1 MRRWTLI
8 GLAACLSCGS
18 PQTDSMN
25 APDTAQPPLAHGQPS
40 LPSLDAGDLDA
51 GSVADALS
59 PEAGQPAEAGSPD
72 AAATQPTPPERR
84 AAQVP
89 YFYQYDNALHPG
101 ASCQNTSVA
110 MVLAHIGWRGQPD
123 DITRAWGKDYA
134 QSPVNLGRLFNQI
147 AQEHNLDGRL
157 ETRTNGSL
165 EAFRRAAAAG
175 EVLIVHGYF
184 TGSGHVLV
192 VTGFDGERYTVND
205 PAGQWSERFQ
215 GGYAGMPEDGHG
227 ISYSRVAFEAAV
239 ATSDGTTFMPLWYHT
254 LRRSTP

>member
-8 GLAACLSCGS
+8 GLAAWLSCGS

-40 LPSLDAGDLDA
+40 FPSLDAGDLDA

-59 PEAGQPAEAGSPD
+59 PEAGQPAESGSPD
-72 AAATQPTPPERR
+72 AAATQPAPPERR

-101 ASCQNTSVA
+101 SSCQNTSVA

-147 AQEHNLDGRL
+147 AREHNLDGRL

-165 EAFRRAAAAG
+165 EAFRQAAAAG
-175 EVLIVHGYF
+175 HRARSVPRSPVP
-184 TGSGHVLV
+184 T
-192 VTGFDGERYTVND
+192 
-205 PAGQWSERFQ
+205 
-215 GGYAGMPEDGHG
+215 
-227 ISYSRVAFEAAV
+227 
-239 ATSDGTTFMPLWYHT
+239 
-254 LRRSTP
+254 RRSSASAAIAC

>member
-1 MRRWTLI
+1 M
-8 GLAACLSCGS
+8 SK
-18 PQTDSMN
+18 
-25 APDTAQPPLAHGQPS
+25 H
-40 LPSLDAGDLDA
+40 
-51 GSVADALS
+51 
-59 PEAGQPAEAGSPD
+59 
-72 AAATQPTPPERR
+72 ERR
-84 AAQVP
+84 HGPRA
-89 YFYQYDNALHPG
+89 HR
-101 ASCQNTSVA
+101 
-110 MVLAHIGWRGQPD
+110 LARQPD

-184 TGSGHVLV
+184 TGYGHVLV

>member
-1 MRRWTLI
+1 
-8 GLAACLSCGS
+8 
-18 PQTDSMN
+18 
-25 APDTAQPPLAHGQPS
+25 
-40 LPSLDAGDLDA
+40 
-51 GSVADALS
+51 
-59 PEAGQPAEAGSPD
+59 
-72 AAATQPTPPERR
+72 
-84 AAQVP
+84 
-89 YFYQYDNALHPG
+89 
-101 ASCQNTSVA
+101 

-165 EAFRRAAAAG
+165 EAFRQAAAAG

-184 TGSGHVLV
+184 TGYSHVLV
-192 VTGFDGERYTVND
+192 VTGFDGQRYTVND

-227 ISYSRVAFEAAV
+227 ITYSRVAFEAAI

-254 LRRSTP
+254 LRRSTPNPSEGWRPAGDEDSLCAAGSRPSRGRRTSKMSTGLLTLIVVWQPLRPSPPS